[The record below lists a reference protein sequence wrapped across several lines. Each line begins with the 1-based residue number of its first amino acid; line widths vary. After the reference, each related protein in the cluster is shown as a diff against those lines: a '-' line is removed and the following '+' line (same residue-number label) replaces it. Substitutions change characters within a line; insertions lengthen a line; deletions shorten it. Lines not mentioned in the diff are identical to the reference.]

1 MMPLKPFLNPS
12 TQRLNQ
18 NRLPRCLKA
27 IPGPPLHL
35 SCVGQMDLCL
45 GPKIAMVGSR
55 AASWHGLQFAEQ
67 LAGQLAALGFV
78 VVSGLARGIDAASH
92 RGALAVGGKTIA
104 VLGQGCD
111 VVYPK
116 QNQALYEQIVRHGL
130 LVSEYSDGT
139 EPKPYH
145 FPARNRIITGLCDAL
160 IVVEARTRSGSLIS
174 AKSALAQGREVFA
187 EPGPVVAGSALG
199 CHELIREGAHL
210 MDSITDLYREM
221 PNLFRHIQSAEAA
234 LPIPGEPAGQVVT
247 DNHQAL
253 LALLTAGPMVFSDLL
268 ANFDGTIECLAAA
281 LAHLELSGQIE
292 HLGMLYRFRP
302 LWRAD

>member
-1 MMPLKPFLNPS
+1 MTPMTPFYNRG

-18 NRLPRCLKA
+18 NSLPRCLKE
-27 IPGPPLHL
+27 IPSPPAQLY
-35 SCVGQMDLCL
+35 CVGQLDIRL

-111 VVYPK
+111 VVYPM
-116 QNQALYEQIVRHGL
+116 QNHALYQAIAREGL

-139 EPKPYH
+139 GPKPYH

-174 AKSALAQGREVFA
+174 ATLALAQGREVFA
-187 EPGPVVAGSALG
+187 VPGPVVAGAASG

-210 MDSITDLYREM
+210 MDSIADLYREM
-221 PNLFRHIQSAEAA
+221 PELFRHAQPIKAA
-234 LPIPGEPAGQVVT
+234 LSVADKPAAEGVT

-268 ANFDGTIECLAAA
+268 ANFDGTIESLVTA
-281 LAHLELSGQIE
+281 LAHLELSGEIE
-292 HLGMLYRFRP
+292 HLGILYQLRLQSR
-302 LWRAD
+302 

>member
-1 MMPLKPFLNPS
+1 MMPLTSFLKPPTQQLNRNRFPRGLKEIPS
-12 TQRLNQ
+12 
-18 NRLPRCLKA
+18 
-27 IPGPPLHL
+27 PPSQLY
-35 SCVGQMDLCL
+35 CVGQLDICL

-55 AASWHGLQFAEQ
+55 AASWHGLQFAEA

-111 VVYPK
+111 LVYPK
-116 QNQALYEQIVRHGL
+116 QNQALYQEVVREGL
-130 LVSEYSDGT
+130 LVSEYPDGT
-139 EPKPYH
+139 GPKPYH

-187 EPGPVVAGSALG
+187 VPGPVVAGAASG

-210 MDSITDLYREM
+210 LDSITDLLREM
-221 PNLFRHIQSAEAA
+221 PQLFQHVQPIQAA
-234 LPIPGEPAGQVVT
+234 LPTTDPPAGQVAT
-247 DNHQAL
+247 NNHQDL

-268 ANFDGTIECLAAA
+268 ANFDGTIECLVAA
-281 LAHLELSGQIE
+281 LAHLEVSGQIE
-292 HLGMLYRFRP
+292 HLGTLYQLRMQAR
-302 LWRAD
+302 

>member
-1 MMPLKPFLNPS
+1 MMPLTSFLKPPTQQLNRNRFPRGLKEIPS
-12 TQRLNQ
+12 
-18 NRLPRCLKA
+18 
-27 IPGPPLHL
+27 PPSQLY
-35 SCVGQMDLCL
+35 CVGQLDICL

-55 AASWHGLQFAEQ
+55 AASWHGLQFAEA

-111 VVYPK
+111 LVYPK
-116 QNQALYEQIVRHGL
+116 QNQALYQEVVREGL
-130 LVSEYSDGT
+130 LVSEYPDGT
-139 EPKPYH
+139 GPKPYH

-187 EPGPVVAGSALG
+187 VPGPVVAGAASG

-210 MDSITDLYREM
+210 LDSVTDLFREM
-221 PNLFRHIQSAEAA
+221 PQLFQHVQPIQAA
-234 LPIPGEPAGQVVT
+234 LPTTDPPAGQVAT
-247 DNHQAL
+247 NNHQDL

-268 ANFDGTIECLAAA
+268 ANFDGTIECLVAA
-281 LAHLELSGQIE
+281 LAHLEVSGQIE
-292 HLGMLYRFRP
+292 HLGTLYQLRMQAR
-302 LWRAD
+302 

>member
-18 NRLPRCLKA
+18 NRLPRCLKE

-35 SCVGQMDLCL
+35 YCAGQMDLCL

-130 LVSEYSDGT
+130 LVSEYPDGT

-187 EPGPVVAGSALG
+187 VPGPVVAGAASG

-221 PNLFRHIQSAEAA
+221 PNLFRHIQSTEAA
-234 LPIPGEPAGQVVT
+234 LPIPDEPAGQVVT

-292 HLGMLYRFRP
+292 HLGMLYQLRVS
-302 LWRAD
+302 

>member
-1 MMPLKPFLNPS
+1 
-12 TQRLNQ
+12 
-18 NRLPRCLKA
+18 
-27 IPGPPLHL
+27 
-35 SCVGQMDLCL
+35 
-45 GPKIAMVGSR
+45 MVGSR

-92 RGALAVGGKTIA
+92 RGALAVGGQTIA

-116 QNQALYEQIVRHGL
+116 QNQMLYQEIVQDGL
-130 LVSEYSDGT
+130 LVSEYPDGT
-139 EPKPYH
+139 GPKPYH

-187 EPGPVVAGSALG
+187 VPGPVVAGAASG
-199 CHELIREGAHL
+199 CHELIRDGAHL

-221 PNLFRHIQSAEAA
+221 PQLFGHVQALKEAGLTSDPSAA
-234 LPIPGEPAGQVVT
+234 QVVQ

-253 LALLTAGPMVFSDLL
+253 LALLTAGPMVFSELL
-268 ANFDGTIECLAAA
+268 VNFDGTMDCLVTA
-281 LAHLELSGQIE
+281 LAELELSGRIE
-292 HLGMLYRFRP
+292 HLGTQYQLRAHRKWTLFGRSPVAIPADFRFLIP
-302 LWRAD
+302 ADTFLPRLTCRLIKECL